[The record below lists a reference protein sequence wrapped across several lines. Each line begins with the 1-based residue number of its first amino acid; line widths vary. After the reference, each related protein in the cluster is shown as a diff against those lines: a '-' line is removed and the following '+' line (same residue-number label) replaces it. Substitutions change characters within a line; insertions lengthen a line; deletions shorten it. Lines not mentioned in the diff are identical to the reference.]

1 MYGLTPEWELDHK
14 RQTESQ
20 YLQCFLCLSLYWW
33 NKPSAISGPW
43 EKCASPEHSR
53 LMQVEQNQVW
63 EYLKILDVHKSTG
76 PEEIDS
82 QMLRD
87 MANLTASPLTGTSE
101 GAWRIWQDPRDVNK
115 PMPLL
120 SWRRARRRINETTDC
135 SASHQSSKRI
145 TLWAILQAGGQAS
158 GKQLCRKG
166 HRHPSGHQAEYEPA
180 MHPHSKR
187 GQEH

>member
-1 MYGLTPEWELDHK
+1 
-14 RQTESQ
+14 
-20 YLQCFLCLSLYWW
+20 
-33 NKPSAISGPW
+33 
-43 EKCASPEHSR
+43 
-53 LMQVEQNQVW
+53 MQVEQNQVW

-120 SWRRARRRINETTDC
+120 S
-135 SASHQSSKRI
+135 
-145 TLWAILQAGGQAS
+145 
-158 GKQLCRKG
+158 
-166 HRHPSGHQAEYEPA
+166 
-180 MHPHSKR
+180 
-187 GQEH
+187 